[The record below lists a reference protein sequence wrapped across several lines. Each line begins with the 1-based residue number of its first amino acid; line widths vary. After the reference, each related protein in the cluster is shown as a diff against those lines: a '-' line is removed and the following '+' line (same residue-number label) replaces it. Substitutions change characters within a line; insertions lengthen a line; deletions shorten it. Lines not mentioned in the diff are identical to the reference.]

1 MILLNCP
8 TICPNSTFQA
18 LSVVKKKKVAGAA
31 NEFSAD
37 FSFECSAEDKIDRDE
52 AALKKYLRKEVDST
66 LDEKIAA
73 IRKAKNTAKDVEVEM
88 NNDDENVEQL
98 GALDAKGLSYGYLSC
113 SDRLREKKKTG
124 RRSTQKQDSFF
135 EEAMEI
141 SDSITFEQMN
151 LSRPM
156 LKAITAAGYTE
167 PTPIQAACIPVALA
181 GKDICA
187 CAATGTG
194 KTAAFVLPI
203 LERLLYRPSARS
215 CTRILVL
222 VPTRELAIQV
232 FQVN

>member
-1 MILLNCP
+1 MQLEHFTELKLHSEVLLKKY
-8 TICPNSTFQA
+8 
-18 LSVVKKKKVAGAA
+18 LSVLVCVVTIFRAIPKLL
-31 NEFSAD
+31 S
-37 FSFECSAEDKIDRDE
+37 R
-52 AALKKYLRKEVDST
+52 YLRKEVQST
-66 LDEKIAA
+66 LDDKIAA

-88 NNDDENVEQL
+88 SEDSENVEQL
-98 GALDAKGLSYGYLSC
+98 GGLDAK
-113 SDRLREKKKTG
+113 DKLREKKKAG
-124 RRSTQKQDSFF
+124 KKHSQLQDDFF
-135 EEAMEI
+135 EEIMDT
-141 SDSITFEQMN
+141 SYTVTFEQMN

-156 LKAITAAGYTE
+156 LKAIAAAGYTE

-232 FQVN
+232 FQQKVKW